1 MKGTAPVLVPEVLNV
16 KNPLGGV
23 SYNKIKG
30 EIDAAL
36 AFHLSIF
43 PQARRPTQR
52 QPPNSKTVWAKIVR
66 TRRRLTPCA
75 NRVFGLSSVLPVQ
88 LRFRSPAAR
97 MPHVV
102 ISYLPSV
109 ARKYTLAVLGA
120 VPRCDSGRAQRGYSS
135 SAERRLPK
143 PRRWVRFPLSAP
155 RVHEQRPAWI
165 AKPPECV

>member
-1 MKGTAPVLVPEVLNV
+1 MNSDPNV

-43 PQARRPTQR
+43 PHARRLPAYPAAAAKLQ
-52 QPPNSKTVWAKIVR
+52 NSMGE
-66 TRRRLTPCA
+66 
-75 NRVFGLSSVLPVQ
+75 NRADTAQTHTLREQGFWMSSVLPVQ

-102 ISYLPSV
+102 FSYLPSV

-120 VPRCDSGRAQRGYSS
+120 VPRCNPGRAATR
-135 SAERRLPK
+135 
-143 PRRWVRFPLSAP
+143 
-155 RVHEQRPAWI
+155 I
-165 AKPPECV
+165 

>member
-1 MKGTAPVLVPEVLNV
+1 MKGTVPALVPEVLNV

-43 PQARRPTQR
+43 PHARRLPAYPTAAAKLQ
-52 QPPNSKTVWAKIVR
+52 NSMGENY
-66 TRRRLTPCA
+66 A

-102 ISYLPSV
+102 FSYLPSV

-120 VPRCDSGRAQRGYSS
+120 VPRCNPGRAATR
-135 SAERRLPK
+135 
-143 PRRWVRFPLSAP
+143 
-155 RVHEQRPAWI
+155 I
-165 AKPPECV
+165 